1 MQASSSSN
9 TAPADIGRLEAFC
22 ATLAALVQANR
33 ALLAGAGGIPTTTSV
48 SARTAELSSKGNGK
62 RKRRGSHS
70 KTPKTRKTRTL
81 KDLVRVCKELG
92 DTSDKSQLLDRWKT
106 VRKCAH
112 HVRLRYIT
120 HELVLELEQLCTD
133 LKTQGGASSKVRDLA
148 RERYWEAD
156 SPLTGKG
163 TLKSFHLRR
172 YWICAYCY
180 DQKTN

>member
-1 MQASSSSN
+1 MQASSSTN
-9 TAPADIGRLEAFC
+9 APSGTGRLEAYS
-22 ATLAALVQANR
+22 ATLSALVQANR
-33 ALLAGAGGIPTTTSV
+33 ARLAGAGGITTTTSV
-48 SARTAELSSKGNGK
+48 SAQTPELSSKGNSK
-62 RKRRGSHS
+62 RKRRDFES
-70 KTPKTRKTRTL
+70 KTPKMRRTRTL
-81 KDLVRVCKELG
+81 KDLVRICKELG

-106 VRKCAH
+106 ARKYAH

-133 LKTQGGASSKVRDLA
+133 LKTQGGASGKVRDLA

>member
-1 MQASSSSN
+1 MQASSSTNVPSG
-9 TAPADIGRLEAFC
+9 TGRLEAFS
-22 ATLAALVQANR
+22 ASLSALIQANR
-33 ALLAGAGGIPTTTSV
+33 ARLASAGGIPTTTSV
-48 SARTAELSSKGNGK
+48 SAQTAELSSKGNGK
-62 RKRRGSHS
+62 RKRRDSHS

-106 VRKCAH
+106 ARKCAH

-120 HELVLELEQLCTD
+120 HDLVLELEQLCTD
-133 LKTQGGASSKVRDLA
+133 LKTQGGASGKVRDLA

-156 SPLTGKG
+156 SPLTSKG
-163 TLKSFHLRR
+163 MLKSFHLLR

-180 DQKTN
+180 DQKTH